1 MSSNPNVPVLFYSE
15 RCANSKEVIQTI
27 QALNKASLFRF
38 VCVDTTPRHYIP
50 PEIKSVPTVINPQ
63 TKELVVGK
71 NAIFAKLSKPVD
83 SRREIP
89 QARATPAG
97 PQVPEEWSFNEV
109 KSLSTAYSAFD
120 DKSRMPENQYM
131 YSFIDGI
138 RTSGQDAVLPDGTV
152 SAGSDPSKML
162 EQIESVRNAEFKHTT
177 RS

>member
-1 MSSNPNVPVLFYSE
+1 MSANPNVPVLFYSE

-38 VCVDTTPRHYIP
+38 VCVDTTPRQYIP

-89 QARATPAG
+89 QARAAPTG
-97 PQVPEEWSFNEV
+97 PKDPEEWSFNEV
-109 KSLSTAYSAFD
+109 KSLSSGYSAFD
-120 DKSRMPENQYM
+120 EKSAIPENQYM
-131 YSFIDGI
+131 YSFISGI
-138 RTSGQDAVLPDGTV
+138 RTSGEDSIMPDGR
-152 SAGSDPSKML
+152 AADDPSKIL
-162 EQIESVRNAEFKHTT
+162 EKMQASRDAEFRHTT